1 MRSKTLS
8 DYLKAKDRPVILC
21 GIQRA
26 KDKEEELQESKGFDL
41 ESSEHFPLMTPRL
54 KDLPFNEGYTY
65 RSHGLWIAPNLE
77 HIMYRSSGEKK
88 IFPVEQYHKV
98 NAYAVERAHKFVT
111 EVQAASKG
119 LGKEYG
125 MYESP
130 HIKAINAYTLDSMGG
145 VNEKLTKGSRLT
157 PEHRKGMMTLDEAT
171 YAHTTPHALTLWT
184 GISPEHA
191 DKVMTHDQVHH
202 PAYLSTSLS
211 PHVAAAFASFKK
223 DEKND
228 GIAGH
233 MLKILVPHGHPGAF
247 IGHVSMIK
255 NEKGEMGEHEFILP
269 RGTVLNIH
277 RDKTLY
283 APIPHS
289 DGKSFFTIHH
299 ATIEPSK

>member
-1 MRSKTLS
+1 MRSKTLT
-8 DYLKAKDRPVILC
+8 DYLKQRSRPDILC
-21 GIQRA
+21 GIQR
-26 KDKEEELQESKGFDL
+26 KEPEDLKEAKGFDL
-41 ESSEHFPLMTPRL
+41 EASEHFPFMGKMDDMPT
-54 KDLPFNEGYTY
+54 KEGYTY
-65 RSHGLWIAPNLE
+65 RSHGLWIAPKLD
-77 HIMYRSSGEKK
+77 HIMYRSAGEKK
-88 IFPVEQYHKV
+88 LFPVEQYHKV
-98 NAYAVERAHKFVT
+98 NAYALDRSQKFVT
-111 EVQAASKG
+111 EVQAVSKG

-130 HIKAINAYTLDSMGG
+130 HIKAINSYTKDSLGG

-171 YAHTTPHALTLWT
+171 YAHTTPHALALWS

-191 DKVMTHDQVHH
+191 DKVMTNDQVHH

-211 PHVAAAFASFKK
+211 PHVAAAFTRFKA
-223 DEKND
+223 DEKGGG
-228 GIAGH
+228 GIEGH

-247 IGHVSMIK
+247 IGHVSMVH

-277 RDKTLY
+277 HDKRVY
-283 APIPHS
+283 APMPHS

-299 ATIEPSK
+299 ATIERNP

>member
-8 DYLKAKDRPVILC
+8 DYLKMRARPAILC
-21 GIQRA
+21 GILRA
-26 KDKEEELQESKGFDL
+26 ADKKEELQEAKAFDL
-41 ESSEHFPLMTPRL
+41 ESSEHFPFMGKMDDMPT
-54 KDLPFNEGYTY
+54 KEGYTY
-65 RSHGLWIAPNLE
+65 RSHGLWVAPKLD

-88 IFPVEQYHKV
+88 LFPVEQFHKV
-98 NAYAVERAHKFVT
+98 NAYALDRSQKFVT

-119 LGKEYG
+119 LGKEYS
-125 MYESP
+125 MYESS
-130 HIKAINAYTLDSMGG
+130 HIKAINAYTKNSMDG

-157 PEHRKGMMTLDEAT
+157 PDNRKGMMTLDEAT
-171 YAHTTPHALTLWT
+171 YAHTTPHALTLWS

-191 DKVMTHDQVHH
+191 DKVMQNEQVHH

-211 PHVAAAFASFKK
+211 PHVAAAFTRFKA
-223 DEKND
+223 DERGD
-228 GIAGH
+228 GIEGH

-247 IGHVSMIK
+247 IGHVSMVH

-277 RDKTLY
+277 HDKRVY
-283 APIPHS
+283 APMPHS

-299 ATIEPSK
+299 ATIERNS